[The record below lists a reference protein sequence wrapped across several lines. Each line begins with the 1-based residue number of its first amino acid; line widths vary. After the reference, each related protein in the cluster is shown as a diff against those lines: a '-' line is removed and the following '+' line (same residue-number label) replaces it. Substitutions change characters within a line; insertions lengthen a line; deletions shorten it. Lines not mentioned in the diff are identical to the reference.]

1 MNDSKSNLE
10 ILCMVRI
17 ECSLQKI
24 IPIRLL
30 NKFYENTE
38 SHIPI
43 IIIISLECMY
53 NLPTEYTK
61 NEIEHEKGTYHDE
74 RHKI

>member
-1 MNDSKSNLE
+1 MYGKNWMFFAKNYSYQT
-10 ILCMVRI
+10 I
-17 ECSLQKI
+17 EY
-24 IPIRLL
+24 
-30 NKFYENTE
+30 YENTE

>member
-1 MNDSKSNLE
+1 MIDSKSNLE
-10 ILCMVRI
+10 ILCMIII
-17 ECSLQKI
+17 ECSLQKYNSYQTI
-24 IPIRLL
+24 EY
-30 NKFYENTE
+30 YENTE
-38 SHIPI
+38 SHIP

>member
-1 MNDSKSNLE
+1 MIDSKSNLE
-10 ILCMVRI
+10 ILCMIII
-17 ECSLQKI
+17 ECSLQKKI

-38 SHIPI
+38 SHIP
-43 IIIISLECMY
+43 IIISLECMY

>member
-1 MNDSKSNLE
+1 M
-10 ILCMVRI
+10 
-17 ECSLQKI
+17 
-24 IPIRLL
+24 IPV
-30 NKFYENTE
+30 
-38 SHIPI
+38 
-43 IIIISLECMY
+43 IIISLECMY